1 MSSGIYEGKPFNEK
15 QLKGIAR
22 WILEESSSPMDEL
35 HDLLFDSMYNHPKVF
50 CSIDSNCILDRCPQY
65 HQTQFL

>member
-22 WILEESSSPMDEL
+22 WILEESSNPMDEL

-50 CSIDSNCILDRCPQY
+50 EITWEDIVEENDLKKSVGL
-65 HQTQFL
+65 

>member
-1 MSSGIYEGKPFNEK
+1 MSSGIYEGKPFNEE

-50 CSIDSNCILDRCPQY
+50 EITWEDIVEENDLKKSVGL
-65 HQTQFL
+65 

>member
-22 WILEESSSPMDEL
+22 WILEESNSPMDEL
-35 HDLLFDSMYNHPKVF
+35 HELLFDSMYYQPKIFKNVWED
-50 CSIDSNCILDRCPQY
+50 IVEEVELNEYIGL
-65 HQTQFL
+65 

>member
-22 WILEESSSPMDEL
+22 WILEESNSPMDEL
-35 HDLLFDSMYNHPKVF
+35 HDLLFDSMFNYPKVF
-50 CSIDSNCILDRCPQY
+50 EHTWEDIVEENDLRESIG
-65 HQTQFL
+65 